1 MTETLR
7 PATRDEIAQA
17 LSFGLQYDG
26 RRRIHTADGLM
37 ARITADRLIEHLE
50 QSGFVVMKRPSGKAP
65 RITL

>member
-7 PATRDEIAQA
+7 HATRDEIAQA

-50 QSGFVVMKRPSGKAP
+50 RSGFVVLKRPPAKAP
-65 RITL
+65 SVPS